1 MMGTLDEMEEAF
13 RTVKVSAAKAASGDE
28 AAKERAFEEI
38 FALNNV
44 IGRLGRK
51 TPKAMPK
58 MKELQGYV
66 NLITV
71 GLKYG
76 RASDV
81 HQGLS
86 VTERSIDALRK
97 DLASIP

>member
-1 MMGTLDEMEEAF
+1 MNRSLDELEAAF
-13 RTVKVSAAKAASGDE
+13 LNVRASAEKATRGDDAAKD
-28 AAKERAFEEI
+28 RALEEI

-44 IGRLGRK
+44 IGRLGRE
-51 TPKAMPK
+51 TPKAMLK

-71 GLKYG
+71 GLKYS

-81 HQGLS
+81 REGLS
-86 VTERSIDALRK
+86 VTERSIKALRK
-97 DLASIP
+97 DLAQRS